1 MYLDANE
8 EVFEVIELFG
18 QYKVLFT
25 NSRIKRD
32 SVPEGLYVY
41 DIRHDDECQGIMCE
55 IKPYILVNHW
65 GTIICKSP
73 IDMIVGNC
81 RLIDEEEDCN
91 YLNIAMTLKEF
102 MEN

>member
-41 DIRHDDECQGIMCE
+41 DIRHYDECHFFKIE
-55 IKPYILVNHW
+55 I
-65 GTIICKSP
+65 
-73 IDMIVGNC
+73 
-81 RLIDEEEDCN
+81 
-91 YLNIAMTLKEF
+91 
-102 MEN
+102 